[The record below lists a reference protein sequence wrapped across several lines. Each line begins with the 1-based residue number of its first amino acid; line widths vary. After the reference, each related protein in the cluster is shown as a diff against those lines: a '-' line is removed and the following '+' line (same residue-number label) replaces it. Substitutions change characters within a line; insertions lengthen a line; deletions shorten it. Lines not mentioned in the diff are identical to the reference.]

1 MKTKN
6 IFKTVALAMLM
17 PAMLLTTACSND
29 DDVVNNAAN
38 TENTINKGY
47 ALPVTV
53 NVTRQGDEAT
63 TRAEFNKNGDNKLT
77 FSDGDKLFV
86 EGSHIEADRF
96 AGVLTWQSGETFSG
110 TIYTES
116 PYGGTID
123 DLLNGKYATLLPAG
137 YESYD
142 YLEIIDEGYEARLG
156 ENAYNSFATSK
167 KLGVEQLSF
176 EHGEYNSGTGFV
188 LEPRNAILNFTIT
201 GLTASTNVTATL
213 SDDDDWTPDI
223 EGEVTTDGSGNAT
236 FAIGLE
242 GSSDLNEFSLTV
254 AGNPISLVS
263 SSKVL
268 TAGKIYN
275 ITRAIT
281 DLSTINANYT
291 ASNGVT
297 LTGTLG
303 ANKQISIADG
313 ATVILNGVS
322 INADGTWS
330 SGDYAGITC
339 LGDATIILSG
349 TNTVTGFDEEY
360 PGIYV
365 PGSKTVTI
373 KGSGS
378 LTASSN
384 GWGAGIGGGWEIDC
398 GNIEIQGGTIT
409 ATGGTGCAGIG
420 AGNGGYNVASC
431 GTITISGGT
440 ITATGGDA
448 AAGIGSGTKSSCG
461 NITITSG
468 VTHVTATKGDG
479 ANSIGAGANGSC
491 GTVTIEDE
499 SKVTKN

>member
-6 IFKTVALAMLM
+6 IFKTVALAMMM
-17 PAMLLTTACSND
+17 PAMLLTTACSNED
-29 DDVVNNAAN
+29 DAINNGDN
-38 TENTINKGY
+38 KKGY
-47 ALPVTV
+47 PLQVTV
-53 NVTRQGDEAT
+53 NVTRQGDKAT
-63 TRAEFNKNGDNKLT
+63 TRATYNESTRTLA
-77 FSDGDKLFV
+77 FSAGDKLFV

-96 AGVLTWQSGETFSG
+96 AGTLTWQSGGTFSG

-123 DLLNGKYATLLPAG
+123 DLLNGNYATLLPAG
-137 YESYD
+137 YGSYD
-142 YLEIIDEGYEARLG
+142 YLEIMYEGYEARLG

-167 KLGVEQLSF
+167 KLAVEQLSF
-176 EHGEYNSGTGFV
+176 EHGEYTSGTGFV

-201 GLTASTNVTATL
+201 GLTANTEVTAAL
-213 SDDDDWTPDI
+213 SDDEDWTPDI

-242 GSSDLNEFSLTV
+242 DGSDLNEFSLTV
-254 AGNPISLVS
+254 AGNAITLVS
-263 SSKVL
+263 SEKTL

-275 ITRAIT
+275 ITRSIV

-291 ASNGVT
+291 ASNGET
-297 LTGTLG
+297 LTGTLE
-303 ANKQISIADG
+303 ANVKISIADG
-313 ATVILNGVS
+313 ATVTLNNVT
-322 INADGTWS
+322 INGTNDSNW
-330 SGDYAGITC
+330 AGITC

-349 TNTVTGFDEEY
+349 TNSVKGFYEEY

-365 PGSKTVTI
+365 PENKTVTI

-384 GWGAGIGGGWEIDC
+384 DWAAGIGGGWEINC

-409 ATGGTGCAGIG
+409 ATGGEGAAGIG
-420 AGNGGYNVASC
+420 SGGNGASC

-440 ITATGGDA
+440 VTATGGDA

-461 NITITSG
+461 TITITSG
-468 VTHVTATKGDG
+468 VTHVTATKGG
-479 ANSIGAGANGSC
+479 AANSIGAGVNGTC
-491 GTVTIEDE
+491 GMVTIEEE